1 MSRVMLGSLC
11 LLVLCACTT
20 SSKTYAP
27 DGQAGFRISCSSIF
41 LTWGS
46 CYEKA
51 GDICGERGY
60 DTLFKSGGIGAT
72 VSRGRP
78 ASYGSSDR
86 SMIIRCKD

>member
-1 MSRVMLGSLC
+1 MSRVMAVSLC
-11 LLVLCACTT
+11 LFVLCACTT
-20 SSKTYAP
+20 ASKTYAP

-60 DTLFKSGGIGAT
+60 DILFKSGGIGAT
-72 VSRGRP
+72 VS
-78 ASYGSSDR
+78 ANSSTSYGSSDR
-86 SMIIRCKD
+86 SMIVQCKD